1 MTHMKAE
8 KHTFQTLDGLRGI
21 AAIAVV
27 IYHLPEVMG
36 SLQMPLAYLAVDMF
50 FLISGVVLAHA
61 YSNRLT
67 GGMTARQFMFARLV
81 RLYPLYFAGTF
92 ISIVGIS
99 VGLAKGLSFEVWTL
113 QKLGAASGPALF
125 MLPSY
130 AEGILNYYP
139 LNGPTWSLMFEL
151 IVNLAFVMAFLKLS
165 NRVLMTTIGISGA
178 LLASM
183 AFAGLSLNIGSEWN
197 NILGG
202 LPRVFFSFPVGILI
216 YRLFRQEKL
225 PRIRMPIVAIIAMV
239 IGTFSLNPSRAN
251 VPLFDL
257 IAVLLVLPA
266 IVWLAMCNEPTRGAR
281 MLSLL
286 GTISYPIYMLHSSL
300 FRVLRKVLEKLIGA
314 DYTLYAPG
322 TGIAL
327 IMALI
332 VISWCADRWYDR
344 PIRKWLGKVTRG
356 ESYPS
361 KRMKANAPKG

>member
-1 MTHMKAE
+1 MTHMKTE

-61 YSNRLT
+61 YSNRLA
-67 GGMTARQFMFARLV
+67 GGMTARQFMLARLI

-92 ISIVGIS
+92 ISILGIS
-99 VGLAKGLSFEVWTL
+99 AGLAKGLSFEVWTL
-113 QKLGAASGPALF
+113 QKLLTASGPALF

-130 AEGILNYYP
+130 TEGILNFYP

-165 NRVLMTTIGISGA
+165 NRVLVTTIGISAA
-178 LLASM
+178 LLACM
-183 AFAGLSLNIGSEWN
+183 AFAGLSLNIGSEWG
-197 NILGG
+197 NIFGG

-216 YRLFRQEKL
+216 YRLFRQGKM
-225 PRIRMPIVAIIAMV
+225 PRIRMPIVAIVAMV
-239 IGTFSLNPSRAN
+239 IAIFSLSPSRASA
-251 VPLFDL
+251 PLFDL
-257 IAVLLVLPA
+257 VVVLLVLPV
-266 IVWLAMCNEPTRGAR
+266 IVWFAICNEPTRCAKVFN
-281 MLSLL
+281 LL

-300 FRVLRKVLEKLIGA
+300 FRVLRKVLEKVIGA

-327 IMALI
+327 IVALI
-332 VISWCADRWYDR
+332 VISWGADRWYDR
-344 PIRKWLGKVTRG
+344 PIRKCLNKVTQ
-356 ESYPS
+356 
-361 KRMKANAPKG
+361 KKTVTLNV